1 LNHFTPTPQAR
12 LEARRESRLTSS
24 LMSMDGACEVTVVPR
39 GATESGCQLSDLKG
53 RELGK
58 DGIV

>member
-1 LNHFTPTPQAR
+1 MD
-12 LEARRESRLTSS
+12 ARRESRLTSS

-39 GATESGCQLSDLKG
+39 GAVGESGCQLTDIKG